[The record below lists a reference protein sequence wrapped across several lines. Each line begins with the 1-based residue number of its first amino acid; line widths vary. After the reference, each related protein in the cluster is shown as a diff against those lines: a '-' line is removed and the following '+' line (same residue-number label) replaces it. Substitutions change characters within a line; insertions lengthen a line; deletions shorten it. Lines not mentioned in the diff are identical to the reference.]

1 MRVRAPTRCQRLL
14 LLLLAVAAG
23 VLPRARGQAAL
34 LRPPGVSVQSDTR
47 VIIAGTAADGAPAF
61 LAQFT
66 PVFTDYLSA
75 VLGAAL
81 GKTFS
86 TVRCS
91 A

>member
-23 VLPRARGQAAL
+23 VLPRAHGQVAL
-34 LRPPGVSVQSDTR
+34 LRPPGVSAQSDSR
-47 VIIAGTAADGAPAF
+47 VVFAGTAINGAPAF

-66 PVFTDYLSA
+66 PVFSDYLNA
-75 VLGAAL
+75 ALGASL

-86 TVRCS
+86 TVRGS